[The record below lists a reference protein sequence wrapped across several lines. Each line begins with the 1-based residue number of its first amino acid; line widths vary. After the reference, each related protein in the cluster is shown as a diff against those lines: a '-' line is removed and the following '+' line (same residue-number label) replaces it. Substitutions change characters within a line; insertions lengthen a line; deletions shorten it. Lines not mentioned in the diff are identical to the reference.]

1 MGRAI
6 PWGLCQILFAICS
19 TLWDC
24 EFGYH
29 GTSTKEILMFRSIKY
44 GFKKLG
50 IIYYAFIQIC
60 PQCLKGRVQKT
71 FLLNVCIF
79 TLFNVQYS

>member
-6 PWGLCQILFAICS
+6 PWGLCQTLFAICS

-29 GTSTKEILMFRSIKY
+29 GPSTKEVLMFCITKN
-44 GFKKLG
+44 GF
-50 IIYYAFIQIC
+50 
-60 PQCLKGRVQKT
+60 
-71 FLLNVCIF
+71 
-79 TLFNVQYS
+79 

>member
-29 GTSTKEILMFRSIKY
+29 GPSTKEVLMFCSTKY
-44 GFKKLG
+44 GF
-50 IIYYAFIQIC
+50 
-60 PQCLKGRVQKT
+60 
-71 FLLNVCIF
+71 
-79 TLFNVQYS
+79 